1 MTPQPP
7 RTGTESA
14 AAAPESRLLT
24 PGVRDMLAASLLFAC
39 MSLLVKLV
47 TTRLPPS
54 HAMLARSLVG
64 LALSWGLLRHMG
76 LPMRGSRPG
85 LLVLRGAVGFS
96 ALICSFHALS
106 MTPLGDAVVI
116 FQTQPVWTALFA
128 AVFLGER
135 ASPRLFLGC
144 AVAMA
149 GVALVARPVWLFG
162 LPEGVAAVE
171 GSGMGPLLAAASA
184 MLSAI
189 AYVIVRALRQSDPPL
204 TVVFWFAV
212 VATPASL
219 PGVLANPVMPEGVEW
234 LLLIGI
240 GLAVQAAQMLM
251 TRALHREPAGRVSA
265 ASYVQL
271 TFSFLIGLAFLGEIP
286 TATSLAGAACTV
298 AGALIAT
305 WRPRPQPQ

>member
-1 MTPQPP
+1 
-7 RTGTESA
+7 
-14 AAAPESRLLT
+14 
-24 PGVRDMLAASLLFAC
+24 MLAASLLFAC

-54 HAMLARSLVG
+54 HAMLARSVVG
-64 LALSWGLLRHMG
+64 LALSWVILRRLG
-76 LPMRGSRPG
+76 LPTRGSRPG

-96 ALICSFHALS
+96 ALICSFHALAI
-106 MTPLGDAVVI
+106 TPLGDAVVI

-128 AVFLGER
+128 ALFLGER
-135 ASPRLFLGC
+135 ASPRVFVGC
-144 AVAMA
+144 AVALV

-162 LPEGVAAVE
+162 APSDGAGAVD
-171 GSGMGPLLAAASA
+171 GGGLGPLLAAISA
-184 MLSAI
+184 VLAAI

-219 PGVLANPVMPEGVEW
+219 PGVIADPVAPQGVEW
-234 LLLIGI
+234 LLLLGI
-240 GLAVQAAQMLM
+240 GLTVQAAQMLM

-271 TFSFLIGLAFLGEIP
+271 TFSYLIGLTFFDEVP
-286 TATSLAGAACTV
+286 TTTSLLGAGCTVLGAAV
-298 AGALIAT
+298 AT
-305 WRPRPQPQ
+305 WRPRGEA